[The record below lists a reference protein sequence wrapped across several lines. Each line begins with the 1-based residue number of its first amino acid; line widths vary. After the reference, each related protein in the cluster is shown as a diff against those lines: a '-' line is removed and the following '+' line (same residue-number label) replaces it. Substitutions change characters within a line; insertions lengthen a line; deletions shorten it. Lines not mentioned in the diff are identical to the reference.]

1 MEQIRTK
8 SRIFNLSASSF
19 SVAYNGSM
27 MSSGKF
33 VIPNFILHNENVN
46 HIYLSVSHAEVPN
59 SFYLVNQYNNI
70 LNINN
75 ISYVIPVGNYNA
87 TSLLTTLAT
96 LLPVT
101 ITVTYSSS
109 TLKYKFTSTLAF
121 TINYL
126 TSTITRIMGLS
137 RTANMVGVLSLGMY
151 YLTVPNTV
159 NFLPTARLNFRSS
172 MLGLENFHSN
182 DGSNDVFLALQNNA
196 SQNGLITYNNYGHL
210 KYHIDLE
217 GLNEIDIRV
226 TDDSNRELD
235 FNGISWFIT
244 LRVDYE
250 YKMELVTT
258 NFSKIIKK
266 NNELLSELIS
276 SENI

>member
-75 ISYVIPVGNYNA
+75 ISYVIPVGNYTA

-126 TSTITRIMGLS
+126 TSTITRI
-137 RTANMVGVLSLGMY
+137 Y
-151 YLTVPNTV
+151 FFFF
-159 NFLPTARLNFRSS
+159 FL
-172 MLGLENFHSN
+172 
-182 DGSNDVFLALQNNA
+182 
-196 SQNGLITYNNYGHL
+196 
-210 KYHIDLE
+210 
-217 GLNEIDIRV
+217 
-226 TDDSNRELD
+226 
-235 FNGISWFIT
+235 
-244 LRVDYE
+244 
-250 YKMELVTT
+250 
-258 NFSKIIKK
+258 
-266 NNELLSELIS
+266 
-276 SENI
+276 

>member
-1 MEQIRTK
+1 MEHIRTK
-8 SRIFNLSASSF
+8 SRIFNLSSASF
-19 SVAYNGSM
+19 STPYNGTL

-33 VIPNFILHNENVN
+33 IIPNFILHNENVN

-87 TSLLTTLAT
+87 PSLLNTLAT
-96 LLPVT
+96 LLPVS
-101 ITVTYSSS
+101 ITVSYSSS
-109 TLKYKFTSTLAF
+109 TLKYKFTSTLPL
-121 TINYL
+121 TINYI

-137 RTANMVGVLSLGMY
+137 RTANMVGILSLGMY
-151 YLTVPNTV
+151 YLTVPNCV

-182 DGSNDVFLALQNNA
+182 DGSNDVFLSLQNNA
-196 SQNGLITYNNYGHL
+196 SQNGLITYNNYGAL

-226 TDDSNRELD
+226 TDDSNR
-235 FNGISWFIT
+235 
-244 LRVDYE
+244 
-250 YKMELVTT
+250 
-258 NFSKIIKK
+258 
-266 NNELLSELIS
+266 
-276 SENI
+276 

>member
-87 TSLLTTLAT
+87 PSLLNTLAT
-96 LLPVT
+96 LLPVS
-101 ITVTYSSS
+101 ITVSYSSS

-137 RTANMVGVLSLGMY
+137 RTANMEGILSLGMY
-151 YLTVPNTV
+151 YLTVPNCV

-196 SQNGLITYNNYGHL
+196 SQNGLITYNNYEHL

-235 FNGISWFIT
+235 FNGISWFLT

-250 YKMELVTT
+250 YKIELLTT

-276 SENI
+276 SENV

>member
-1 MEQIRTK
+1 
-8 SRIFNLSASSF
+8 
-19 SVAYNGSM
+19 
-27 MSSGKF
+27 
-33 VIPNFILHNENVN
+33 
-46 HIYLSVSHAEVPN
+46 
-59 SFYLVNQYNNI
+59 
-70 LNINN
+70 
-75 ISYVIPVGNYNA
+75 
-87 TSLLTTLAT
+87 
-96 LLPVT
+96 
-101 ITVTYSSS
+101 
-109 TLKYKFTSTLAF
+109 
-121 TINYL
+121 
-126 TSTITRIMGLS
+126 MGLS
-137 RTANMVGVLSLGMY
+137 RTANMEGILSLGMY
-151 YLTVPNTV
+151 YLTVPNCV

-196 SQNGLITYNNYGHL
+196 SQNGLITYNNYEHL

-235 FNGISWFIT
+235 FNGISWFLT

-250 YKMELVTT
+250 YKIELLTT

-276 SENI
+276 SENV

>member
-137 RTANMVGVLSLGMY
+137 RTSNMVGIFSLGMY
-151 YLTVPNTV
+151 YLTVPNSV

-182 DGSNDVFLALQNNA
+182 DGSNDVFLALQNNS

-235 FNGISWFIT
+235 FNGISWFLT